1 MPAEEEHHLLAQS
14 FPGPGV
20 YSIRTGGG
28 GPAYFIPFRQAPSHF
43 RRDALGW
50 ERGPHPGP
58 RHPKQK
64 MVSLELAAVLF
75 LILLN
80 GFFAMSELAVVSAR
94 KIRLQQLA
102 DEGRR
107 SARIALAL
115 QEEPSRFLST
125 VQIGITLIG
134 VINGAVGGAT
144 LAARLGPWVEG
155 LPGMAGYGQEVAL
168 AIVVII
174 ITFLSLIVGELVP
187 KRIALNN
194 AERIAMI
201 AAPVMKSLS
210 KATAPFVWL
219 LGASTEAML
228 KLLRVPEKAE
238 QTVTEEEV
246 KSLIAEGTA
255 SGVFDPGEKRMIEG
269 VMRLADRTVRSIMTP
284 RPEVTWLDIDDTPE
298 NIKRDIRDGDHSR
311 LPVCRGD
318 LDDVLGIVHTKDLLH
333 RLLDDGPFDLRPAV
347 RDALVVHDGTEV
359 LRLLEL
365 FKQSGG
371 QMAIVV
377 DEYGSVEGIV
387 TLTDVL
393 EGIAG
398 ELPDIGDD
406 DSDIVRRA
414 DGSLLIDGMM
424 AVEEVEAHLGLK
436 SLRDEESGYHTLAG
450 FLLFKFGHIPQAG
463 ELVDHDGYRFE
474 VIDMDGRRID
484 KVLVS
489 ATETGAEEQ

>member
-1 MPAEEEHHLLAQS
+1 M
-14 FPGPGV
+14 GC
-20 YSIRTGGG
+20 
-28 GPAYFIPFRQAPSHF
+28 
-43 RRDALGW
+43 
-50 ERGPHPGP
+50 GPHWV
-58 RHPKQK
+58 RATITEK

-94 KIRLQQLA
+94 KIRLQQMA
-102 DEGRR
+102 DEGSRG
-107 SARIALAL
+107 ARTALAL
-115 QEEPSRFLST
+115 QEDPSRFLST

-144 LAARLGPWVEG
+144 LAERLSPV
-155 LPGMAGYGQEVAL
+155 LDAIPALTGYGQTL
-168 AIVVII
+168 SIAIVVMV
-174 ITFLSLIVGELVP
+174 ITYLSLIAGELVP

-194 AERIAMI
+194 AEAIASF
-201 AAPVMKSLS
+201 AAPIMRSLS

-269 VMRLADRTVRSIMTP
+269 VMRLADRTVRSLMTP
-284 RPEVTWLDIDDTPE
+284 RPEVMWLDIDDDPD
-298 NIKRDIRDGDHSR
+298 NIKREIREAGHSR
-311 LPVCRGD
+311 FPVCRGD
-318 LDDVLGIVHTKDLLH
+318 FDDVIGVVHTKDLLN
-333 RLLDDGPFDLRPAV
+333 RLLQGGSFDLRADV

-359 LRLLEL
+359 MRLLDL
-365 FKQSGG
+365 FKQSGE

-377 DEYGSVEGIV
+377 DEYGTVEGIA

-398 ELPDIGDD
+398 ELPDDGGA
-406 DSDIVRRA
+406 DSDIVRRE

-436 SLRDEESGYHTLAG
+436 SLRDEDSGYHTLAG
-450 FLLFKFGHIPQAG
+450 FLLFKLGRIPTAG
-463 ELVDHDGYRFE
+463 EYADHDGYRFE
-474 VIDMDGRRID
+474 VVDMDGRRID
-484 KVLVS
+484 KVLVMP
-489 ATETGAEEQ
+489 TPEG

>member
-1 MPAEEEHHLLAQS
+1 
-14 FPGPGV
+14 
-20 YSIRTGGG
+20 
-28 GPAYFIPFRQAPSHF
+28 
-43 RRDALGW
+43 
-50 ERGPHPGP
+50 
-58 RHPKQK
+58 

-80 GFFAMSELAVVSAR
+80 AFFAMSELAVVSAR
-94 KIRLQQLA
+94 KIRLQQMA
-102 DEGRR
+102 EEGRR
-107 SARIALAL
+107 GAATALAL

-144 LAARLGPWVEG
+144 LSERLAPV
-155 LPGMAGYGQEVAL
+155 LDAVPMLTGYGETLAF
-168 AIVVII
+168 AIVVIS
-174 ITFLSLIVGELVP
+174 ITYLSLIIGELVP

-194 AERIAMI
+194 AEGIAVF
-201 AAPVMKSLS
+201 AAPIMRGLS
-210 KATAPFVWL
+210 RSTAPFVWL

-228 KLLRVPEKAE
+228 KLLRIPEKPE

-269 VMRLADRTVRSIMTP
+269 VMRLADRTVRSLMTP
-284 RPEVTWLDIDDTPE
+284 RPEVMWLDIDDEPE
-298 NIKRDIRDGDHSR
+298 NIKREIREAGHSR
-311 LPVCRGD
+311 FPVCRGD
-318 LDDVLGIVHTKDLLH
+318 FDDVIGILHTKDLLH
-333 RLLDDGPFDLRPAV
+333 RLLQGGNFDMRAVV

-359 LRLLEL
+359 MRLLEL
-365 FKQSGG
+365 FKQSGE
-371 QMAIVV
+371 QLAIVV
-377 DEYGSVEGIV
+377 DEYGTVEGIA

-398 ELPDIGDD
+398 ELPDDGGE

-436 SLRDEESGYHTLAG
+436 SLRDEDSGYHTLAG
-450 FLLFKFGHIPQAG
+450 FLLFKLGRIPTAG
-463 ELVDHDGYRFE
+463 EYADHDGYRFE
-474 VIDMDGRRID
+474 VVDMDGRRID
-484 KVLVS
+484 KVLV
-489 ATETGAEEQ
+489 TPTPDE

>member
-1 MPAEEEHHLLAQS
+1 M
-14 FPGPGV
+14 GC
-20 YSIRTGGG
+20 
-28 GPAYFIPFRQAPSHF
+28 
-43 RRDALGW
+43 
-50 ERGPHPGP
+50 GPHWV
-58 RHPKQK
+58 RATITEK

-102 DEGRR
+102 EEGSRG
-107 SARIALAL
+107 ARTALAL
-115 QEEPSRFLST
+115 QEDPSRFLST

-144 LAARLGPWVEG
+144 LAERLSPV
-155 LPGMAGYGQEVAL
+155 LDAIPALTGYGQTL
-168 AIVVII
+168 SIAIVVMV
-174 ITFLSLIVGELVP
+174 ITYLSLIAGELVP

-194 AERIAMI
+194 AEAIASF
-201 AAPVMKSLS
+201 AAPIMRSLS

-269 VMRLADRTVRSIMTP
+269 VMRLADRTVRSLMTP
-284 RPEVTWLDIDDTPE
+284 RPEVMWLDIDDDPD
-298 NIKRDIRDGDHSR
+298 NIKREIREAGHSR
-311 LPVCRGD
+311 FPVCRGD
-318 LDDVLGIVHTKDLLH
+318 FDDVIGVVHTKDLLH
-333 RLLDDGPFDLRPAV
+333 RLLQGGSFDLRADV

-359 LRLLEL
+359 MRLLDL
-365 FKQSGG
+365 FKQSGE
-371 QMAIVV
+371 QLAIVV
-377 DEYGSVEGIV
+377 DEYGTVEGIA

-398 ELPDIGDD
+398 ELPDDGGE
-406 DSDIVRRA
+406 DSDIVRRE

-436 SLRDEESGYHTLAG
+436 SLRDEDSGYHTLAG
-450 FLLFKFGHIPQAG
+450 FLLFKLGRIPTAG
-463 ELVDHDGYRFE
+463 EYADHDGYRFE
-474 VIDMDGRRID
+474 VVDMDGRRID
-484 KVLVS
+484 KVLVMPS
-489 ATETGAEEQ
+489 PEG

>member
-1 MPAEEEHHLLAQS
+1 
-14 FPGPGV
+14 
-20 YSIRTGGG
+20 
-28 GPAYFIPFRQAPSHF
+28 
-43 RRDALGW
+43 
-50 ERGPHPGP
+50 
-58 RHPKQK
+58 

-94 KIRLQQLA
+94 KIRLQQMA
-102 DEGRR
+102 EEGSRG
-107 SARIALAL
+107 ARTALAL
-115 QEEPSRFLST
+115 QEDPSRFLST

-144 LAARLGPWVEG
+144 LAERLAPI
-155 LPGMAGYGQEVAL
+155 LDAIPALTGYGQTL
-168 AIVVII
+168 SIAIVVMA
-174 ITFLSLIVGELVP
+174 ITYLSLIAGELVP

-194 AERIAMI
+194 AEAIASF
-201 AAPVMKSLS
+201 AAPIMRSLS

-269 VMRLADRTVRSIMTP
+269 VMRLADRTVRSLMTP
-284 RPEVTWLDIDDTPE
+284 RPEVMWLDIDDEPD
-298 NIKRDIRDGDHSR
+298 NIKREIREAGHSR
-311 LPVCRGD
+311 FPVCRGD
-318 LDDVLGIVHTKDLLH
+318 FDDVIGVVHTKDLLH
-333 RLLDDGPFDLRPAV
+333 RLLQGGPFDVRADV
-347 RDALVVHDGTEV
+347 RDALIVHDGTEV
-359 LRLLEL
+359 MRLLDL
-365 FKQSGG
+365 FKQSGE

-377 DEYGSVEGIV
+377 DEYGTVEGIA

-398 ELPDIGDD
+398 ELPDDGGE
-406 DSDIVRRA
+406 DSDIVRRE

-436 SLRDEESGYHTLAG
+436 SLRDEDSGYHTLAG
-450 FLLFKFGHIPQAG
+450 FLLFKLGRIPTAG
-463 ELVDHDGYRFE
+463 EYADHDGYRFE
-474 VIDMDGRRID
+474 VVDMDGRRID
-484 KVLVS
+484 KVLVMPTPD
-489 ATETGAEEQ
+489 A

>member
-1 MPAEEEHHLLAQS
+1 
-14 FPGPGV
+14 
-20 YSIRTGGG
+20 
-28 GPAYFIPFRQAPSHF
+28 
-43 RRDALGW
+43 
-50 ERGPHPGP
+50 
-58 RHPKQK
+58 

-94 KIRLQQLA
+94 KIRLQQMA
-102 DEGRR
+102 EEGSRG
-107 SARIALAL
+107 AKTALSL
-115 QEEPSRFLST
+115 QEDPSRFLST

-144 LAARLGPWVEG
+144 LAERLAPV
-155 LPGMAGYGQEVAL
+155 LDAIPALTGYGETLSIAL
-168 AIVVII
+168 VVMAI
-174 ITFLSLIVGELVP
+174 TYLSLIAGELVP

-194 AERIAMI
+194 AEAIASF
-201 AAPVMKSLS
+201 AAPIMRSLS
-210 KATAPFVWL
+210 RATAPFVWL

-228 KLLRVPEKAE
+228 KLLRVPEKPE

-255 SGVFDPGEKRMIEG
+255 TGVFDPGEKRMIEG

-284 RPEVTWLDIDDTPE
+284 RPEVMWLDIDDEPE
-298 NIKRDIRDGDHSR
+298 NIKREIRETHHSR
-311 LPVCRGD
+311 FPVCRGD
-318 LDDVLGIVHTKDLLH
+318 FDDVIGVIHTKDLLH
-333 RLLDDGPFDLRPAV
+333 RLLQGGSFDLRADV

-359 LRLLEL
+359 MRLLDL
-365 FKQSGG
+365 FKKSGE

-377 DEYGSVEGIV
+377 DEYGTVEGIT

-398 ELPDIGDD
+398 ELPDEGGE
-406 DSDIVRRA
+406 DSDIVRRE

-436 SLRDEESGYHTLAG
+436 SLRDEDSGYHTLAG
-450 FLLFKFGHIPQAG
+450 FLLFKLGRIPTAG
-463 ELVDHDGYRFE
+463 EYADHDGYRFE
-474 VIDMDGRRID
+474 VVDMDGRRID
-484 KVLVS
+484 KVLVVPTPD
-489 ATETGAEEQ
+489 A

>member
-1 MPAEEEHHLLAQS
+1 
-14 FPGPGV
+14 
-20 YSIRTGGG
+20 
-28 GPAYFIPFRQAPSHF
+28 
-43 RRDALGW
+43 
-50 ERGPHPGP
+50 
-58 RHPKQK
+58 

-94 KIRLQQLA
+94 KIRLQQMA
-102 DEGRR
+102 EEGRR
-107 SARIALAL
+107 GAAVALAL
-115 QEEPSRFLST
+115 QEDPSRFLST

-144 LAARLGPWVEG
+144 LAARLGPWIDG
-155 LPGMAGYGQEVAL
+155 LHGMEGYGQEVAL
-168 AIVVII
+168 ALVVIA
-174 ITFLSLIVGELVP
+174 ITYLSLIAGELVP

-194 AERIAMI
+194 AEGIATF
-201 AAPVMKSLS
+201 AAPIMRGLS

-228 KLLRVPEKAE
+228 KLLRVPEKPE

-255 SGVFDPGEKRMIEG
+255 SGVFDPDEKRMIEG

-284 RPEVTWLDIDDTPE
+284 RPEVMWLDIDDQLD
-298 NIKRDIRDGDHSR
+298 NIKRDIRDSGHSR

-333 RLLDDGPFDLRPAV
+333 RMLEGDALDLRPAV

-359 LRLLEL
+359 MRLMEL
-365 FKQSGG
+365 FKQSGE
-371 QMAIVV
+371 QMAVVV
-377 DEYGSVEGIV
+377 DEYGSVEGIA

-398 ELPDIGDD
+398 ELPDIGDED
-406 DSDIVRRA
+406 ADIVRRA

-450 FLLFKFGHIPQAG
+450 FLLFKFGHIPTAG
-463 ELVDHDGYRFE
+463 EMVEHDGYRFE
-474 VIDMDGRRID
+474 VVDMDGRRID

-489 ATETGAEEQ
+489 ASGVGE

>member
-1 MPAEEEHHLLAQS
+1 
-14 FPGPGV
+14 
-20 YSIRTGGG
+20 
-28 GPAYFIPFRQAPSHF
+28 
-43 RRDALGW
+43 
-50 ERGPHPGP
+50 
-58 RHPKQK
+58 

-94 KIRLQQLA
+94 KIRLQQMA
-102 DEGRR
+102 EEGRR
-107 SARIALAL
+107 GAAVALAL
-115 QEEPSRFLST
+115 QEDPSRFLST

-144 LAARLGPWVEG
+144 LAARLGPWIDG
-155 LPGMAGYGQEVAL
+155 LPGMEGYGQEVAL
-168 AIVVII
+168 ALVVIA
-174 ITFLSLIVGELVP
+174 ITYLSLIAGELVP

-194 AERIAMI
+194 AEGIATF
-201 AAPVMKSLS
+201 AAPIMRGLS

-228 KLLRVPEKAE
+228 KLLRVPEKPE

-255 SGVFDPGEKRMIEG
+255 SGVFDPDEKRMIEG

-284 RPEVTWLDIDDTPE
+284 RPEVMWLDIDDQLD
-298 NIKRDIRDGDHSR
+298 NIKRDIRDSGHSR

-333 RLLDDGPFDLRPAV
+333 RMLEGDALDLRPAV

-359 LRLLEL
+359 MRLMEL
-365 FKQSGG
+365 FKQSGE
-371 QMAIVV
+371 QMAVVV
-377 DEYGSVEGIV
+377 DEYGSVEGIA

-398 ELPDIGDD
+398 ELPDIGDED
-406 DSDIVRRA
+406 ADIVRRA

-450 FLLFKFGHIPQAG
+450 FLLFKFGHIPTAG
-463 ELVDHDGYRFE
+463 EMVEHDGYRFE
-474 VIDMDGRRID
+474 VVDMDGRRID

-489 ATETGAEEQ
+489 ASGVGE

>member
-1 MPAEEEHHLLAQS
+1 
-14 FPGPGV
+14 
-20 YSIRTGGG
+20 
-28 GPAYFIPFRQAPSHF
+28 
-43 RRDALGW
+43 
-50 ERGPHPGP
+50 
-58 RHPKQK
+58 

-80 GFFAMSELAVVSAR
+80 GFFAMSEMAVVSAR
-94 KIRLQQLA
+94 KIRLQQMA

-107 SARIALAL
+107 GAAVALTL
-115 QEEPSRFLST
+115 QEDPSRFLST

-144 LAARLGPWVEG
+144 LAARLGPWIDG

-168 AIVVII
+168 ALVVIA
-174 ITFLSLIVGELVP
+174 ITYLSLIVGELVP

-194 AERIAMI
+194 AEGIASF
-201 AAPVMKSLS
+201 AAPIMRGLS

-228 KLLRVPEKAE
+228 KLLRVPEKPE

-255 SGVFDPGEKRMIEG
+255 SGVFDPDEKRMIEG

-284 RPEVTWLDIDDTPE
+284 RPEVMWLDIDDQLD
-298 NIKRDIRDGDHSR
+298 NIKRDIRESGHSR
-311 LPVCRGD
+311 LPVCRSD

-333 RLLDDGPFDLRPAV
+333 RMLEGDALDLRPAV

-359 LRLLEL
+359 MRLMEL
-365 FKQSGG
+365 FKQSGE
-371 QMAIVV
+371 QMAVVV
-377 DEYGSVEGIV
+377 DEYGSVEGIA

-398 ELPDIGDD
+398 ELPDIGDED
-406 DSDIVRRA
+406 ADIVRRA

-450 FLLFKFGHIPQAG
+450 FLLFKFGHIPTAG
-463 ELVDHDGYRFE
+463 EAVDHDGYRFE
-474 VIDMDGRRID
+474 VVDMDGRRID
-484 KVLVS
+484 KVLVAPS
-489 ATETGAEEQ
+489 GGE

>member
-1 MPAEEEHHLLAQS
+1 
-14 FPGPGV
+14 
-20 YSIRTGGG
+20 
-28 GPAYFIPFRQAPSHF
+28 
-43 RRDALGW
+43 
-50 ERGPHPGP
+50 
-58 RHPKQK
+58 

-80 GFFAMSELAVVSAR
+80 AFFAMSELAVVSAR
-94 KIRLQQLA
+94 KIRLQQMA
-102 DEGRR
+102 EEGRR
-107 SARIALAL
+107 GATTALAL

-144 LAARLGPWVEG
+144 LSERLAPV
-155 LPGMAGYGQEVAL
+155 LDAVPMLTGYGETLAF
-168 AIVVII
+168 AIVVIS
-174 ITFLSLIVGELVP
+174 ITYLSLIIGELVP

-194 AERIAMI
+194 AEGIAVF
-201 AAPVMKSLS
+201 AAPIMRGLS
-210 KATAPFVWL
+210 RSTAPFVWL

-228 KLLRVPEKAE
+228 KLLRIPEKAE

-269 VMRLADRTVRSIMTP
+269 VMRLADRTVRSLMTP
-284 RPEVTWLDIDDTPE
+284 RPEVMWLDIDDEPE
-298 NIKRDIRDGDHSR
+298 NIKREIREAGHSR
-311 LPVCRGD
+311 FPVCRGD
-318 LDDVLGIVHTKDLLH
+318 FDDVIGILHTKDLLH
-333 RLLDDGPFDLRPAV
+333 RLLQGGNFDMRAVV

-359 LRLLEL
+359 MRLLEL
-365 FKQSGG
+365 FKQSGE
-371 QMAIVV
+371 QLAIVV
-377 DEYGSVEGIV
+377 DEYGTVEGIA

-398 ELPDIGDD
+398 ELPDDGGE

-436 SLRDEESGYHTLAG
+436 SLRDEDSGYHTLAG
-450 FLLFKFGHIPQAG
+450 FLLFKLGRIPTAG
-463 ELVDHDGYRFE
+463 EYADHDGYRFE
-474 VIDMDGRRID
+474 VVDMDGRRID
-484 KVLVS
+484 KVLV
-489 ATETGAEEQ
+489 TPTPDE

>member
-1 MPAEEEHHLLAQS
+1 
-14 FPGPGV
+14 
-20 YSIRTGGG
+20 
-28 GPAYFIPFRQAPSHF
+28 
-43 RRDALGW
+43 
-50 ERGPHPGP
+50 
-58 RHPKQK
+58 

-94 KIRLQQLA
+94 KIRLQQMA
-102 DEGRR
+102 EEGRR
-107 SARIALAL
+107 GATVALAL
-115 QEEPSRFLST
+115 QEDPSRFLST

-144 LAARLGPWVEG
+144 LAARLGPWIEE

-168 AIVVII
+168 ALVVIA
-174 ITFLSLIVGELVP
+174 ITYLSLIAGELVP

-194 AERIAMI
+194 AEGIATF
-201 AAPVMKSLS
+201 AAPTMRSLS

-228 KLLRVPEKAE
+228 KLLRVPEKPE

-255 SGVFDPGEKRMIEG
+255 SGVFDPDEKRMIEG

-284 RPEVTWLDIDDTPE
+284 RPEVMWLDIDDQLD
-298 NIKRDIRDGDHSR
+298 NIKRDIRESGHSR
-311 LPVCRGD
+311 LPVCRSD

-333 RLLDDGPFDLRPAV
+333 RMLEGEALDLRPAV

-359 LRLLEL
+359 MRLLEL
-365 FKQSGG
+365 FKQAGE
-371 QMAIVV
+371 QMAVVV
-377 DEYGSVEGIV
+377 DEYGSVEGIA

-398 ELPDIGDD
+398 ELPDIGDED
-406 DSDIVRRA
+406 ADIVRRA

-450 FLLFKFGHIPQAG
+450 FLLFKFGHIPTAG
-463 ELVDHDGYRFE
+463 ESVEHDGYRFE
-474 VIDMDGRRID
+474 VVDMDGRRID
-484 KVLVS
+484 KVLV
-489 ATETGAEEQ
+489 APTGAGE

>member
-1 MPAEEEHHLLAQS
+1 
-14 FPGPGV
+14 
-20 YSIRTGGG
+20 
-28 GPAYFIPFRQAPSHF
+28 
-43 RRDALGW
+43 
-50 ERGPHPGP
+50 
-58 RHPKQK
+58 

-80 GFFAMSELAVVSAR
+80 AFFAMSELAVVSAR
-94 KIRLQQLA
+94 KIRLQQMA
-102 DEGRR
+102 EEGRR
-107 SARIALAL
+107 GAATALAL

-144 LAARLGPWVEG
+144 LSERLAPV
-155 LPGMAGYGQEVAL
+155 LDAVPMLTGYGETLAF
-168 AIVVII
+168 AIVVIS
-174 ITFLSLIVGELVP
+174 ITYLSLIIGELVP

-194 AERIAMI
+194 AEGIAVF
-201 AAPVMKSLS
+201 AAPIMRGLS
-210 KATAPFVWL
+210 RSTAPFVWL

-228 KLLRVPEKAE
+228 KLLRIPEKAE

-269 VMRLADRTVRSIMTP
+269 VMRLADRTVRSLMTP
-284 RPEVTWLDIDDTPE
+284 RPEVMWLDIDDEPE
-298 NIKRDIRDGDHSR
+298 NIKREIREAGHSR
-311 LPVCRGD
+311 FPVCRGD
-318 LDDVLGIVHTKDLLH
+318 FDDVIGILHTKDLLH
-333 RLLDDGPFDLRPAV
+333 RLLQGGNFDMRAVV

-359 LRLLEL
+359 MRLLEL
-365 FKQSGG
+365 FKQSGE
-371 QMAIVV
+371 QLAIVV
-377 DEYGSVEGIV
+377 DEYGTVEGIA

-398 ELPDIGDD
+398 ELPDDGGE

-436 SLRDEESGYHTLAG
+436 SLRDEDSGYHTLAG
-450 FLLFKFGHIPQAG
+450 FLLFKLGRIPTAG
-463 ELVDHDGYRFE
+463 EYADHDGYRFE
-474 VIDMDGRRID
+474 VVDMDGRRID
-484 KVLVS
+484 KVLV
-489 ATETGAEEQ
+489 TPTPDE

>member
-1 MPAEEEHHLLAQS
+1 
-14 FPGPGV
+14 
-20 YSIRTGGG
+20 
-28 GPAYFIPFRQAPSHF
+28 
-43 RRDALGW
+43 
-50 ERGPHPGP
+50 
-58 RHPKQK
+58 

-102 DEGRR
+102 EEGSRG
-107 SARIALAL
+107 ARTALAL
-115 QEEPSRFLST
+115 QEDPSRFLST

-144 LAARLGPWVEG
+144 LADRLAPV
-155 LPGMAGYGQEVAL
+155 LDAIPALAGYGQTL
-168 AIVVII
+168 SIAIVVMV
-174 ITFLSLIVGELVP
+174 ITYLSLIAGELVP

-194 AERIAMI
+194 AEAIASF
-201 AAPVMKSLS
+201 AAPIMRSLS
-210 KATAPFVWL
+210 RATAPFVWL

-238 QTVTEEEV
+238 QMVTEEEV

-284 RPEVTWLDIDDTPE
+284 RPEVMWLDIDDEPD
-298 NIKRDIRDGDHSR
+298 NIKREIRETRHSR
-311 LPVCRGD
+311 FPVCRGD
-318 LDDVLGIVHTKDLLH
+318 FDDVIGVVHTKDLLH
-333 RLLDDGPFDLRPAV
+333 RLLQDGPFDLRADV

-359 LRLLEL
+359 MRLLEL
-365 FKQSGG
+365 FKQSGE
-371 QMAIVV
+371 QIAIVV
-377 DEYGSVEGIV
+377 DEYGTVEGIT

-398 ELPDIGDD
+398 ELPDDGGEN
-406 DSDIVRRA
+406 SDIVRRA

-436 SLRDEESGYHTLAG
+436 SLRDEDSGYHTLAG
-450 FLLFKFGHIPQAG
+450 FLLFKLGRIPTAG
-463 ELVDHDGYRFE
+463 EYADHDGYRFE
-474 VIDMDGRRID
+474 VVDMDGRRID
-484 KVLVS
+484 KVLVT
-489 ATETGAEEQ
+489 ATPDG

>member
-1 MPAEEEHHLLAQS
+1 
-14 FPGPGV
+14 
-20 YSIRTGGG
+20 
-28 GPAYFIPFRQAPSHF
+28 
-43 RRDALGW
+43 
-50 ERGPHPGP
+50 
-58 RHPKQK
+58 

-94 KIRLQQLA
+94 KIRLQQMA
-102 DEGRR
+102 EEGRHG
-107 SARIALAL
+107 ATVALAL
-115 QEEPSRFLST
+115 QEDPSRFLST

-144 LAARLGPWVEG
+144 LAARLAPWIDG
-155 LPGMAGYGQEVAL
+155 LPSMTGYGQEVAL
-168 AIVVII
+168 TLVVIA
-174 ITFLSLIVGELVP
+174 ITYLSLIAGELVP

-194 AERIAMI
+194 AEGIAI
-201 AAPVMKSLS
+201 FAAPIMRGLS
-210 KATAPFVWL
+210 RATAPFVWL

-228 KLLRVPEKAE
+228 KLLRVPEKPE

-255 SGVFDPGEKRMIEG
+255 SGVFDPDEKRMIEG

-284 RPEVTWLDIDDTPE
+284 RPEVMWLDIDDQLD
-298 NIKRDIRDGDHSR
+298 NIKRDIRESGHSR
-311 LPVCRGD
+311 LPVCRSD
-318 LDDVLGIVHTKDLLH
+318 LDDVLGVVHTKDLLH
-333 RLLDDGPFDLRPAV
+333 RMLEGEALDLRPAV

-359 LRLLEL
+359 MRLMEL
-365 FKQSGG
+365 FKQSGE
-371 QMAIVV
+371 QMAVVV
-377 DEYGSVEGIV
+377 DEYGSVEGIA

-398 ELPDIGDD
+398 ELPDIGDED
-406 DSDIVRRA
+406 ADIVRRA

-450 FLLFKFGHIPQAG
+450 FLLFKFGHIPTAG
-463 ELVDHDGYRFE
+463 ESVEHDGYRFE
-474 VIDMDGRRID
+474 VVDMDGRRID
-484 KVLVS
+484 KVLV
-489 ATETGAEEQ
+489 AAAGA